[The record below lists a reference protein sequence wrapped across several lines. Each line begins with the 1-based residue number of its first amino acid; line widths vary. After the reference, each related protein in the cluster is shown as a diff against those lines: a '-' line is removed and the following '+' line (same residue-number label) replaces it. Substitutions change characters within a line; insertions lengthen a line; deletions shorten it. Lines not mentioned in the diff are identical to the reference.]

1 MNNTNPEYH
10 IDVTPE
16 EDSLFRDLPE
26 KSTERKFKFNNNLF
40 KNKIFWIVLVVHASI
55 LTVLTVSAK
64 PTEKNTAST
73 ETLTEDQ
80 KYLSQPIPEAPL
92 ASSTPTPVPVSN
104 APQTDVPIDRVPPK
118 ITTTK
123 SPPQSHFTKDY
134 TIKTGD
140 TIFSVARKYKLNY
153 DRLIKINNI
162 KDPNKIRVGQKLK
175 FM

>member
-1 MNNTNPEYH
+1 MNNTNSEYH

-16 EDSLFRDLPE
+16 EDSLFRDTPE
-26 KSTERKFKFNNNLF
+26 KITEQKFKFNNNLF

-64 PTEKNTAST
+64 PTEKNITST
-73 ETLTEDQ
+73 ETVSEDQ
-80 KYLSQPIPEAPL
+80 KYLNQPIPEIPVAI
-92 ASSTPTPVPVSN
+92 ATPTPVPVSN
-104 APQTDVPIDRVPPK
+104 TPQTDVPIDRVPSK

-123 SPPQSHFTKDY
+123 SPPQSHLTKDY
-134 TIKTGD
+134 TIKNGD